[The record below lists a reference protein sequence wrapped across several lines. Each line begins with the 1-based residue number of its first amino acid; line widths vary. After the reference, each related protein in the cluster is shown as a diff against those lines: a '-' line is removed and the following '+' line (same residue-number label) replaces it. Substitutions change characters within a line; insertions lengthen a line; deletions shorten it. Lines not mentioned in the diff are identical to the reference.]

1 LLEEQLQQLRG
12 SNALQCT
19 ESNQAAAAAAT
30 NAAVAACE
38 SAASAASAA
47 AFEAESKALES
58 FQTEILVL
66 RQNCNVEL
74 QRQQQQA
81 ELRGS
86 RLQQRI
92 LDVEKELAAAA
103 AAATAQVRP
112 LQPASSR
119 DTSLLTTNPSDAGS
133 LPPPPSNTT
142 SASELSSCLF
152 WWPPVLT
159 EESAVS
165 PDLRRLLHA
174 MSFARPPRTLPLFSP
189 LLYILPSSL
198 SDAALLLMCAL
209 LLAALVPRARQLQV
223 IVAAAACYSSSL
235 LIPTSLL
242 PLMQSYTA
250 SLRPPHSLELL
261 LAAIA
266 APLLALIGFLVPSD
280 EAATFTAATAASA
293 AAEHPAVSGA
303 ICALI
308 VLLALK
314 FALLLMKFTFC
325 RLRLRNC
332 FLLSAVLSAFQR
344 TVSPLIVNSNS
355 VSSSTTAASL
365 CLAFLIVCPYFFPSA
380 APPNDVL
387 RAALLIAVVPPVFA
401 LAPFVVIA
409 AVRIAC
415 AVCLVAALRSLRR
428 PSSSPH
434 HASSQA
440 SSSAWRVCARRIV
453 LNMTCIFLMLHQHQ
467 PVRPGQQLQQQ
478 HPTTA
483 ADAAAPVALLLV
495 AVTHPSHA
503 AAIVCL
509 RLWLVP
515 VVPPM
520 LSLAMPPS
528 VVIASFRI
536 ASALGRLSKAAIV
549 AIAAAAWFGSTRLQ
563 QLIASVAAIVSGV
576 LASAGQLSL
585 AAL

>member
-1 LLEEQLQQLRG
+1 
-12 SNALQCT
+12 
-19 ESNQAAAAAAT
+19 
-30 NAAVAACE
+30 
-38 SAASAASAA
+38 
-47 AFEAESKALES
+47 
-58 FQTEILVL
+58 
-66 RQNCNVEL
+66 
-74 QRQQQQA
+74 
-81 ELRGS
+81 
-86 RLQQRI
+86 
-92 LDVEKELAAAA
+92 
-103 AAATAQVRP
+103 
-112 LQPASSR
+112 
-119 DTSLLTTNPSDAGS
+119 
-133 LPPPPSNTT
+133 
-142 SASELSSCLF
+142 
-152 WWPPVLT
+152 
-159 EESAVS
+159 
-165 PDLRRLLHA
+165 

-250 SLRPPHSLELL
+250 SLRPPPSLELL

-293 AAEHPAVSGA
+293 AAEHPAISGA
-303 ICALI
+303 MCALI

-314 FALLLMKFTFC
+314 FALLLVKFTFC
-325 RLRLRNC
+325 RLRLRNF

-365 CLAFLIVCPYFFPSA
+365 CLAFLIVCPYLFPSA

-440 SSSAWRVCARRIV
+440 SSSAWRVCARRII

-478 HPTTA
+478 QQHPSTA

-509 RLWLVP
+509 RLWLLP

-536 ASALGRLSKAAIV
+536 ASALGRLSKTAIV